1 MWREAGKETVA
12 ASLFSL
18 GRGAPAGCPLCQRQG
33 SAPSCT
39 ASLGQAGSMRG
50 SPLCGPGNRQLLFSC
65 SSSPRPSLRPGC
77 LVRGIPDGTLG
88 HRSYGDRH
96 VPRGSLW
103 SGLGLCRG
111 RFMQLLCRVLCRP
124 LCSPLVT
131 SLVVTESPAS
141 GGTCIVPSREPALR
155 LPSSSLPSRWLPSP
169 LLPGEF
175 PVAGRA
181 GLGQLPLA
189 RQREG

>member
-1 MWREAGKETVA
+1 MADTSWFERLWSLSEPLTLTFCARPPCVEGGGKGNSGSFVILSGPWCTC
-12 ASLFSL
+12 
-18 GRGAPAGCPLCQRQG
+18 GCPLCQRQG
-33 SAPSCT
+33 RAPSCT

-88 HRSYGDRH
+88 HRSYRDRH
-96 VPRGSLW
+96 VPQGSLW
-103 SGLGLCRG
+103 SGLGLCWG

-141 GGTCIVPSREPALR
+141 GGTWHC
-155 LPSSSLPSRWLPSP
+155 P
-169 LLPGEF
+169 LS
-175 PVAGRA
+175 
-181 GLGQLPLA
+181 
-189 RQREG
+189 